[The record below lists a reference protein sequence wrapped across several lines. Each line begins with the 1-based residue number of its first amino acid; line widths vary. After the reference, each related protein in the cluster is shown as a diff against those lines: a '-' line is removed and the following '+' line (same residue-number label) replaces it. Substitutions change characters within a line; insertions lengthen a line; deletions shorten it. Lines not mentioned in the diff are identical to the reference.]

1 MKKQKKREF
10 KMFMRGVF
18 WTLFIGMAAY
28 IAAPAAKV
36 AVAESG
42 EIETAYIDKI
52 DVNDL
57 LKGE

>member
-1 MKKQKKREF
+1 
-10 KMFMRGVF
+10 MFMRGVF